1 MKKRIISLI
10 IILVLAFS
18 LTTAAFAVTK
28 GTIVDDERLLTDAH
42 LTSLSF
48 LADMVR
54 AEYGFPVYIHTV
66 ATVGG
71 MDPFAFAEQLYD
83 NLGYG
88 TGVDRSGVMLMV
100 NMGERDA
107 VFFTRG
113 YGNTVF
119 TDYGWRKLEERYLP
133 YLSDGKYYEAFE
145 VFINGCDEHL
155 EIAAS
160 GTPIDVNA
168 PGPYG
173 RQQNLGG
180 AIVVIAVISLVLAA
194 LICFT
199 IARKMKTAVIS
210 KTAHNYITP
219 GGFNLTA
226 QSDHFTHTTTT
237 RVKIDSDSSSGGGT
251 SVSSSGSSGGSSKF

>member
-10 IILVLAFS
+10 ILLVLALS
-18 LTTAAFAVTK
+18 LVPTTFAATK
-28 GTIVDDERLLTDAH
+28 GTIVDDERLLADAH

-54 AEYGFPVYIHTV
+54 TEYDFPVYIHTV
-66 ATVGG
+66 PTVGG

-83 NLGYG
+83 HLGYG
-88 TGVDRSGVMLMV
+88 TGSDRSGVMLMV

-155 EIAAS
+155 ELASS

-173 RQQNLGG
+173 RQQNLASTI
-180 AIVVIAVISLVLAA
+180 AIIAVISLVLAA
-194 LICFT
+194 LICFI
-199 IARKMKTAVIS
+199 IARKMKTAVVS

-219 GGFNLTA
+219 GGFTLTA

-237 RVKIDSDSSSGGGT
+237 RVKIDSDSSSGGT